1 MIGDY
6 FVRCQYEVNAP
17 TGAYHGIGIVG
28 YNVQQTSFTFT
39 SYDSRGVITTLRA
52 AADSGKWVWPVG
64 PSNRVVWEQLSPS
77 AYAFRIEALQPS
89 GEWRVV
95 DRGRYDKV
103 RPR

>member
-1 MIGDY
+1 MP
-6 FVRCQYEVNAP
+6 VRGQRPNWGVPRDRNRWVQCQ
-17 TGAYHGIGIVG
+17 
-28 YNVQQTSFTFT
+28 QRSFTFT

-95 DRGRYDKV
+95 DRGRYDKI